1 MAYQQSQG
9 TSSPSASSIFL
20 PLGRRGSRASVS
32 SQAERESLNAALDQ
46 IHTAAYQS
54 DSLTVFNDFTTP
66 PVPASATE
74 EKNLSAE
81 LQGGLSG
88 LYSRFRTSVGGM
100 RDIVSGVGKA
110 SDKSAPD
117 GPAMKSPP
125 SERSVSKF
133 AADSTGPLAEAQQS
147 NPSSSQ
153 GFRLQSPTPGS
164 SQNTHELPTGKASK
178 LSSKAAS
185 ISSKASVSPSPT
197 LKSPTVPLPK
207 STSNAA
213 TVDPTVTELHVSAVK
228 EPTHYSSNT
237 SVNVS
242 SSSLQTVGSTG
253 AEREE
258 NHYVPSM
265 SSSGFSER
273 LTHSPALSAK
283 AHNPP
288 NEGHAALDS
297 SNKSKL
303 TSQPSDSTK
312 RLERR
317 TSHDLE
323 PSLTAPLQMT
333 KNTTQGESEGTSPAQ
348 DRIRSNSATSFGL
361 DRASVTASSGATSVS
376 QLPSNKAGTLHDS
389 QGPSTSATSLS
400 LMDGNPK
407 LDASPKAPS
416 KDKSKYRPGMTSLSR
431 FSAYGSS
438 KNQSTEAAADPPSLT
453 PINTAVDSLP
463 GHNGRS
469 KRPNAGGDGVV
480 SQLRSK
486 LLSKEFWMRDE
497 NAKDCFHCGET
508 FSTFRR
514 KHHCR
519 TCGQIF
525 DSKCTLLI
533 PGERFGQPG
542 SIRVC
547 KPCEAMINGHDD
559 DSSEFSDSEQ
569 SPMVL
574 NPRLSE
580 LGLGNYSRTSA
591 DDDDSSSIISQSIEH
606 VMKTPTMAIPA
617 TRRAGEGHNRRS
629 AVLEISPE
637 RPLVRPTSSRS
648 LKSTLNGRPH
658 AMGHKRHHSRQQY
671 IRNFKSFHDDR
682 APFQRRTV
690 EDNPMRAR
698 LPAFHKDNI
707 IDPDLAQYLSD
718 DASSGDEQPSLLSAV
733 SEGSLSKSGG
743 DSERTTFGGLLAA
756 VKKGRSAFGERSAAS
771 FIASARD
778 GDEVGSSRAVNLPRP
793 SRRRNLSVASSI
805 HRHSPRASKDSVSN
819 PHDAPGHV
827 FPTGVTPSGF
837 KMTRSSSMRGAG
849 APPVELNKASLQ
861 HVRKLLR
868 QLLKDAS
875 VPHSN
880 SWETALL
887 PILLKAADEV
897 DPDVQNGDDM
907 DIRHYVKLKKIL
919 GGRPGDTSYV
929 SGLVFTKNLA
939 LKSMPRSIPHPR
951 ILIITFPLEYA
962 RHQQHFMSLEPVIRQ
977 EREFL
982 ENLVSRIAA
991 LRPNLLLV
999 EKNVSGLALELLEK
1013 ANIAT
1018 AYNVKSS
1025 VLEAV
1030 SRCTQTRIITSMD
1043 KLVTTPVHSDCG
1055 SFDVKTYVYN
1065 GHKKTYM
1072 YISGCRK
1079 ELGCTIVLR
1088 GGDHNVLAKVKRI
1101 TEFMV
1106 YVVYN
1111 LRLETCL
1118 MRDEFAQIPT
1128 SVEENASNAGDEAAN
1143 VGTSS
1148 TMIKSDDKSATVQPC
1163 SQGGLD
1169 EKKIDP
1175 ASIGKAT
1182 ITTDSTEVPDDV
1194 PMPTYYEDI
1203 VRNTETKILSAS
1215 PFVKFEP
1222 PYLLKRAREM
1232 ERRLAYLKRLRDQD
1246 ISSEQA
1252 SDEKAKS
1259 QKFILITPEMV
1270 HQSPQ
1275 NASPKVKEVLRAA
1288 HDAEYD
1294 NALHHYQTQK
1304 RQWEAYI
1311 SGASSLFDPYAHQN
1325 IVVLFSLVCTTTSI
1339 PCSGPDLFALE
1350 YYNEHGDDTIFEPDC
1365 TIGQYVEDICQ
1376 NANAICTANG
1386 CEKRMFEHH
1395 RQYVHGEAQI
1405 SVFVQP
1411 YPSKLRGLQDTILMW
1426 SCCKVCGNETQVFP
1440 MSDSTWKYSFGKY
1453 LELSFYSKNLH
1464 ARAGVCPHD
1473 LQRDHLRFFGYKD
1486 IALRIHYDTINLLE
1500 IIVPRTRV
1508 TWKVDNDL
1516 KLRNEVYL
1524 KIEQRLNRFMGS
1536 VKARLKGINV
1546 DSVVPKLAEA
1556 CKAEIEVLTR
1566 KANEDHAAL
1575 IKQLQDKYISSRY
1588 WEVTPLNEVLRS
1600 VQEKVVEWD
1609 TAFADFEKNFFPSEK
1624 DIRRL
1629 ATLQLK
1635 KIFLDKDSSVTS
1647 LTSSEEPP
1655 TTPTEAESGHDQ
1667 MTEHPRP
1674 MRRMTLSPEKAQD
1687 VLVSVVEE
1695 DSSEKNAH
1703 EATLYKDEVPLPS
1716 SPSPEETEPSIP
1728 PAAEPDEPEG
1738 SQSPESTAQ
1747 SAMPEQVPPSTT
1759 PSASSLGTSGATSD
1773 AAESG
1778 KVSPEHPPTE
1788 QGDSQGQNLDTESQ
1802 TPSSMLKQPTPS
1814 GIPRLA
1820 EGVVRRTGK
1829 ATSPPLLR
1837 AQSQPLQ
1844 GQRDR
1849 VKMSVPLR
1857 GFRVGAAGAGG
1868 LDNISSP
1875 TPESKFRPSDRKFS
1889 DRFGLTALRN
1899 SRLTPGP
1906 SLIPRSVP
1914 SRKNNTRVSN
1924 LAKHFEQ
1931 LSREFEKERQR
1942 ERQQRAAKGTHS
1954 RAYPLASSKPIVE
1967 VYKNVRDAVEEREPS
1982 GEGEDFMPSTTPR
1995 LPLNE
2000 SSIESGESLERT
2012 SEEEPRGEPVLQ
2024 RSSTHPSTTE
2034 DKAQGDRPTG
2044 SEGEEEM
2051 HSDED
2056 RALAEDLHTTDSNDE
2071 LAKLS
2076 PEDEQLDLKEL
2087 PKHERS
2093 NLLKMLT
2100 NFWSERSASGW
2111 ASLDYPLSMSDH
2123 VFADCDI
2130 IVRED
2135 EPSSLVAF
2143 ALASSDYKE
2152 KLANIQKRYEQLDEK
2167 KSISKEGSDAMNE
2180 AQVEHALLRSTGTHL
2195 KYQFQ
2200 EGQAKMLCKI
2210 FYAEQFDALRKK
2222 CGVAERIVESL
2233 SRCAKWDSKGGKTN
2247 SLFLKTLDDRFILK
2261 SLSPI
2266 ETQAFLKFAP
2276 AYFQIMSEALFHE
2289 LPSAIAKMF
2298 GFYQVIIKNPAT
2310 GTEFNWFLLLMENL
2324 FYDRVPTRIFDLKG
2338 SMRNRKVQ
2346 STGERNEVLLDENMV
2361 DFIYE
2366 TPLFAREH
2374 SKKLL
2379 SQSVWNDT
2387 LFLGRQKVMDY
2398 SLMIAIDESRSE
2410 LVVGVIDCIRTYT
2423 WDKKLESWIKD
2434 RGFAGGGKNRPT
2446 VTSPKEYKSRFR
2458 EAMAR
2463 YVLQAPSCWHQL
2475 QPTQSYRNQP
2485 AEAHVHHLPQAPQA
2499 PQSSQPPQSTDG
2511 DDADASADSGG
2522 SQSQT

>member
-1 MAYQQSQG
+1 MSKP
-9 TSSPSASSIFL
+9 TSGPS
-20 PLGRRGSRASVS
+20 G
-32 SQAERESLNAALDQ
+32 
-46 IHTAAYQS
+46 
-54 DSLTVFNDFTTP
+54 
-66 PVPASATE
+66 
-74 EKNLSAE
+74 
-81 LQGGLSG
+81 
-88 LYSRFRTSVGGM
+88 
-100 RDIVSGVGKA
+100 
-110 SDKSAPD
+110 
-117 GPAMKSPP
+117 
-125 SERSVSKF
+125 
-133 AADSTGPLAEAQQS
+133 ADSPATGHP
-147 NPSSSQ
+147 
-153 GFRLQSPTPGS
+153 
-164 SQNTHELPTGKASK
+164 
-178 LSSKAAS
+178 
-185 ISSKASVSPSPT
+185 
-197 LKSPTVPLPK
+197 
-207 STSNAA
+207 
-213 TVDPTVTELHVSAVK
+213 VSAVK
-228 EPTHYSSNT
+228 ETAHYSSNN
-237 SVNVS
+237 SVNMS
-242 SSSLQTVGSTG
+242 SHSLQTMASAGTDKDE
-253 AEREE
+253 A
-258 NHYVPSM
+258 PFAASM

-283 AHNPP
+283 AYHPP
-288 NEGHAALDS
+288 NEGSSTLDP
-297 SNKSKL
+297 SKL
-303 TSQPSDSTK
+303 KSASHVPESSI
-312 RLERR
+312 RSERR
-317 TSHDLE
+317 ISHDLE
-323 PSLTAPLQMT
+323 PSLPAPLQMT
-333 KNTTQGESEGTSPAQ
+333 KLSPEGVLDGMSLGQEGRGSDSTASFNP
-348 DRIRSNSATSFGL
+348 DRS
-361 DRASVTASSGATSVS
+361 SVAASSGATSVS
-376 QLPSNKAGTLHDS
+376 QVPSNGNNSLNET
-389 QGPSTSATSLS
+389 QGMSTIATSI
-400 LMDGNPK
+400 DGEPK
-407 LDASPKAPS
+407 V
-416 KDKSKYRPGMTSLSR
+416 G
-431 FSAYGSS
+431 GSS
-438 KNQSTEAAADPPSLT
+438 KVSARQKPKAGPSVSNVNRRAAYGASKSQSTHVAARPPALT
-453 PINTAVDSLP
+453 PINTAVDTFPSRD
-463 GHNGRS
+463 GRG
-469 KRPNAGGDGVV
+469 KRLHDGVV

-533 PGERFGQPG
+533 SGDRFGQPG
-542 SIRVC
+542 TIRVC

-559 DSSEFSDSEQ
+559 DSSDFSDSEQ
-569 SPMVL
+569 SPIIV
-574 NPRLSE
+574 NPRVSE
-580 LGLGNYSRTSA
+580 LGLSNYSRVSA
-591 DDDDSSSIISQSIEH
+591 DDDDSSSVVSQSIEH

-629 AVLEISPE
+629 AVLEISPD
-637 RPLVRPTSSRS
+637 RPLIRPTSSRS

-658 AMGHKRHHSRQQY
+658 AMGHKRHHSRQQF

-682 APFQRRTV
+682 APFQRRNI
-690 EDNPMRAR
+690 EDNPPRAQ

-718 DASSGDEQPSLLSAV
+718 DASSGDEQPNLLSAV

-743 DSERTTFGGLLAA
+743 DAERTAFSGLLAA
-756 VKKGRSAFGERSAAS
+756 MKKGRSAFGDRGS
-771 FIASARD
+771 FINSGRE
-778 GDEVGSSRAVNLPRP
+778 GDEASISSSRAVNLPRA

-805 HRHSPRASKDSVSN
+805 HRPSPRASKDSVSN
-819 PHDAPGHV
+819 LHDATNANYV
-827 FPTGVTPSGF
+827 FPTAVKPSGF

-868 QLLKDAS
+868 QLLKDTS
-875 VPHSN
+875 VPRPH

-907 DIRHYVKLKKIL
+907 DIRHYVKLKKIP

-962 RHQQHFMSLEPVIRQ
+962 RQQQQFMSLEPVIRQ

-991 LRPNLLLV
+991 LRPSLLLV
-999 EKNVSGLALELLEK
+999 EKNISGLALELLDK
-1013 ANIAT
+1013 VKITT

-1043 KLVTTPVHSDCG
+1043 KLVTTPVNSDCG
-1055 SFDVKTYVYN
+1055 SFDVKTYVFN
-1065 GHKKTYM
+1065 GRKKTYM
-1072 YISGCRK
+1072 YVSGCRK

-1088 GGDHNVLAKVKRI
+1088 GGDHSILTKVKRI
-1101 TEFMV
+1101 TEFMI

-1118 MRDEFAQIPT
+1118 MRDEFVQIPT
-1128 SVEENASNAGDEAAN
+1128 STEAEVQASNEETSQTKT
-1143 VGTSS
+1143 TSS
-1148 TMIKSDDKSATVQPC
+1148 QGNPDDKSSVTPPGSQEDSNEKQSDTASTHKIIAT
-1163 SQGGLD
+1163 SN
-1169 EKKIDP
+1169 EI
-1175 ASIGKAT
+1175 
-1182 ITTDSTEVPDDV
+1182 EVPDDV
-1194 PMPTYYEDI
+1194 PEPTYYEDI
-1203 VRNTETKILSAS
+1203 VRGTETKILSAS
-1215 PFVKFEP
+1215 PFVKFDP

-1232 ERRLAYLKRLRDQD
+1232 ESRLAYLKRLRDQD
-1246 ISSEQA
+1246 VSSEEL
-1252 SDEKAKS
+1252 SDEKTKC

-1270 HQSPQ
+1270 HKSPP
-1275 NASPKVKEVLRAA
+1275 NAPPKVKEVLHAA

-1311 SGASSLFDPYAHQN
+1311 AGASRLFDPYAHQS

-1350 YYNEHGDDTIFEPDC
+1350 YYNEHGDDAIFEPDC
-1365 TIGQYVEDICQ
+1365 TVGQYVEDICH

-1405 SVFVQP
+1405 SIFVQP

-1426 SCCKVCGNETQVFP
+1426 SCCKICGNETQVFP
-1440 MSDSTWKYSFGKY
+1440 MSDSTWRYSFGKY

-1464 ARAGVCPHD
+1464 ARAGICPHD

-1486 IALRIHYDTINLLE
+1486 IAIRIHYDPINLLE

-1516 KLRNEVYL
+1516 RLKNEVYL
-1524 KIEQRLNRFMGS
+1524 NIERRLNKFITS

-1546 DSVVPKLAEA
+1546 ESVVANLAED
-1556 CKAEIEVLTR
+1556 CTAEIEVLTK
-1566 KANEDHAAL
+1566 KASEDHTTL
-1575 IKQLQDKYISSRY
+1575 IRQLQDKYINSRY
-1588 WEVTPLNEVLRS
+1588 WEVTPLNEVLRL

-1609 TAFADFEKNFFPSEK
+1609 TAFAEFEKNFFPSEK

-1635 KIFLDKDSSVTS
+1635 KIFLDKDASVA
-1647 LTSSEEPP
+1647 SEEPP
-1655 TTPTEAESGHDQ
+1655 TTPTEAESEQ
-1667 MTEHPRP
+1667 SQETKHPRP

-1695 DSSEKNAH
+1695 DSGKKNVPEAGSPKTEEIPLSIPSANPEDTKSFPPPGLGTDAPDSPLSPELRARMSQSEQ
-1703 EATLYKDEVPLPS
+1703 LLPS
-1716 SPSPEETEPSIP
+1716 S
-1728 PAAEPDEPEG
+1728 AH
-1738 SQSPESTAQ
+1738 
-1747 SAMPEQVPPSTT
+1747 
-1759 PSASSLGTSGATSD
+1759 SASSPDIPKTVSSVVDSNHGL
-1773 AAESG
+1773 AEPS
-1778 KVSPEHPPTE
+1778 TE
-1788 QGDSQGQNLDTESQ
+1788 QSASQEDNQDKEENFE
-1802 TPSSMLKQPTPS
+1802 PEKQPSVVPQPPPS
-1814 GIPRLA
+1814 AIPRLA

-1844 GQRDR
+1844 GQKERF
-1849 VKMSVPLR
+1849 KSSVPFR
-1857 GFRVGAAGAGG
+1857 GLKVGPGG
-1868 LDNISSP
+1868 SSSSDLAP
-1875 TPESKFRPSDRKFS
+1875 SAVPDSKFKPSDKKFS
-1889 DRFGLTALRN
+1889 ERFGLTALRN
-1899 SRLTPGP
+1899 SRLAPVP
-1906 SLIPRSVP
+1906 SLIPRSIP
-1914 SRKNNTRVSN
+1914 TKRNTRVLN

-1942 ERQQRAAKGTHS
+1942 ERRQRAANGTHS
-1954 RAYPLASSKPIVE
+1954 RAFPLASSKPIVE
-1967 VYKNVRDAVEEREPS
+1967 VYKNVRDAVEEREPP
-1982 GEGEDFMPSTTPR
+1982 GEPEDESPSTSH
-1995 LPLNE
+1995 LPVDE
-2000 SSIESGESLERT
+2000 PSQGSRDSLERAL
-2012 SEEEPRGEPVLQ
+2012 EEETREDTTSVYSQPPGNED
-2024 RSSTHPSTTE
+2024 RSH
-2034 DKAQGDRPTG
+2034 GDAHTV
-2044 SEGEEEM
+2044 SDVEGEEV

-2056 RALAEDLHTTDSNDE
+2056 RTSTEGLHQTDSNDE
-2071 LAKLS
+2071 LPKMS
-2076 PEDEQLDLKEL
+2076 PEDEQMDLKEL

-2111 ASLDYPLSMSDH
+2111 APLDYPLSMSDH

-2135 EPSSLVAF
+2135 EPSSLIAF
-2143 ALASSDYKE
+2143 ALDSGDYKG
-2152 KLANIQKRYEQLDEK
+2152 KLTSIQRRYEELDEK
-2167 KSISKEGSDAMNE
+2167 RSTSGEGSDSVDE
-2180 AQVEHALLRSTGTHL
+2180 ARVEHALLRSTGTHL

-2310 GTEFNWFLLLMENL
+2310 GTEFNWFLLMMENL

-2387 LFLGRQKVMDY
+2387 LFLGRQNVMDY

-2463 YVLQAPSCWHQL
+2463 YVLQAPSCWYQL
-2475 QPTQSYRNQP
+2475 QPTQPYRYP
-2485 AEAHVHHLPQAPQA
+2485 PTGGHVHHLPQAPHA
-2499 PQSSQPPQSTDG
+2499 IEA
-2511 DDADASADSGG
+2511 DDAEGNAEPSLS
-2522 SQSQT
+2522 

>member
-32 SQAERESLNAALDQ
+32 TQAERESLNAALDQ

-54 DSLTVFNDFTTP
+54 DSLTVFNDFTSP

-74 EKNLSAE
+74 EKNLSE
-81 LQGGLSG
+81 MQGGLSG

-100 RDIVSGVGKA
+100 RDIVSGAGKS
-110 SDKSAPD
+110 SDKVAPD
-117 GPAMKSPP
+117 GPAIKSTT
-125 SERSVSKF
+125 SERSVSKS
-133 AADSTGPLAEAQQS
+133 AADSTGAMVETQQF

-153 GFRLQSPTPGS
+153 GSRLQSPTPGS
-164 SQNTHELPTGKASK
+164 SQNSQELPTGKGSK

-185 ISSKASVSPSPT
+185 VSSKASVSPSPA

-207 STSNAA
+207 STSNPA

-228 EPTHYSSNT
+228 EPAHYSSNT
-237 SVNVS
+237 SVNLS
-242 SSSLQTVGSTG
+242 SSSLQTTGSAST
-253 AEREE
+253 EREE
-258 NHYVPSM
+258 NPHVPSM
-265 SSSGFSER
+265 SSSGFSDR

-283 AHNPP
+283 VLNLP
-288 NEGHAALDS
+288 NDGHAALDP

-303 TSQPSDSTK
+303 TGQPSDSTK

-323 PSLTAPLQMT
+323 PSLPAQLQMT
-333 KNTTQGESEGTSPAQ
+333 KHSIQGDAEGTSSAQ
-348 DRIRSNSATSFGL
+348 ERIRSNSAASFNL
-361 DRASVTASSGATSVS
+361 DRASVTASSGTTSVS
-376 QLPSNKAGTLHDS
+376 QLPSNSAGSLHKA
-389 QGPSTSATSLS
+389 QGPSTGATSLS
-400 LMDGNPK
+400 LVDGDPK
-407 LDASPKAPS
+407 SGASSKAPA
-416 KDKSKYRPGMTSLSR
+416 KDKAKDRPGMTSLSR
-431 FSAYGSS
+431 FSAYGTS
-438 KNQSTEAAADPPSLT
+438 KNHSTEPAAGPRALT
-453 PINTAVDSLP
+453 PIDTAVDSFH
-463 GHNGRS
+463 GHSQRS
-469 KRPNAGGDGVV
+469 RRPPNTGGDGVV

-533 PGERFGQPG
+533 PGDRFGQPG

-574 NPRLSE
+574 NTRLSE

-591 DDDDSSSIISQSIEH
+591 DDDDSSSVISQSIEH

-682 APFQRRTV
+682 APFQRRTA
-690 EDNPMRAR
+690 EDNPTRAR

-718 DASSGDEQPSLLSAV
+718 DASSGDEQPNLLSVV

-743 DSERTTFGGLLAA
+743 ESERTTFGGLLAA
-756 VKKGRSAFGERSAAS
+756 MKKGRSAFGERSAAS
-771 FIASARD
+771 FITSGRD
-778 GDEVGSSRAVNLPRP
+778 ADEGSLSSSRAVNLPRP

-819 PHDAPGHV
+819 PHDASNAV
-827 FPTGVTPSGF
+827 VLPTGVTPSGF

-897 DPDVQNGDDM
+897 DPDVLNGDDM

-939 LKSMPRSIPHPR
+939 LKSMPRSIPRPR

-991 LRPNLLLV
+991 LKPNLLLV

-1065 GHKKTYM
+1065 GRKKTYM

-1088 GGDHNVLAKVKRI
+1088 GGDHNVLTKVKRI

-1128 SVEENASNAGDEAAN
+1128 SIEENASNAADEAAN

-1148 TMIKSDDKSATVQPC
+1148 TRSKSDDKSATS
-1163 SQGGLD
+1163 SQGGSD
-1169 EKKIDP
+1169 EKKSDS
-1175 ASIGKAT
+1175 ASIGNAT
-1182 ITTDSTEVPDDV
+1182 ITTDDTEVPDDV

-1215 PFVKFEP
+1215 PFVKFDP

-1246 ISSEQA
+1246 MSSEQA

-1259 QKFILITPEMV
+1259 QKLILITPEMV

-1275 NASPKVKEVLRAA
+1275 NAPPKVKEVLHAA

-1486 IALRIHYDTINLLE
+1486 VALRIHYDTINLLE

-1516 KLRNEVYL
+1516 RLRNEVYL
-1524 KIEQRLNRFMGS
+1524 KIERRLNRFMGS

-1556 CKAEIEVLTR
+1556 CKAEIEALTK

-1575 IKQLQDKYISSRY
+1575 IKQLQEKYISSRY

-1647 LTSSEEPP
+1647 LTSTEEPP
-1655 TTPTEAESGHDQ
+1655 TTPTEAESGHDTV
-1667 MTEHPRP
+1667 TEHPRP

-1695 DSSEKNAH
+1695 DSGEKNVQ
-1703 EATLYKDEVPLPS
+1703 EAIPYKDEAALSSAP
-1716 SPSPEETEPSIP
+1716 SPSPEEKELSLP
-1728 PAAEPDEPEG
+1728 PAAETDEPEG
-1738 SQSPESTAQ
+1738 SQTPESNAR
-1747 SAMPEQVPPSTT
+1747 SALSDQLLPSTT
-1759 PSASSLGTSGATSD
+1759 QSTSSLSVSGAMSD
-1773 AAESG
+1773 ATESG
-1778 KVSPEHPPTE
+1778 KISPEHPPTE
-1788 QGDSQGQNLDTESQ
+1788 QGDRKGQDLGAEPQ
-1802 TPSSMLKQPTPS
+1802 RPSSILTQPTPS

-1849 VKMSVPLR
+1849 VKMGGPLR
-1857 GFRVGAAGAGG
+1857 GFRAAGP
-1868 LDNISSP
+1868 DNISSP
-1875 TPESKFRPSDRKFS
+1875 TPDSKFKPSDRKFS
-1889 DRFGLTALRN
+1889 DRFGLAALRN
-1899 SRLTPGP
+1899 SRLAPGP

-1914 SRKNNTRVSN
+1914 SRKHNTRVSN

-1982 GEGEDFMPSTTPR
+1982 GEGEEFMPSTPR

-2000 SSIESGESLERT
+2000 SSGELLERT
-2012 SEEEPRGEPVLQ
+2012 SEEEPRGESVSQ
-2024 RSSTHPSTTE
+2024 RSITHPSTAE
-2034 DKAQGDRPTG
+2034 DKIQGEHPTV

-2051 HSDED
+2051 PSDED
-2056 RALAEDLHTTDSNDE
+2056 RTLIEDLHTTDSNDE
-2071 LAKLS
+2071 LAKMS

-2111 ASLDYPLSMSDH
+2111 APLDYPLSMSDH

-2152 KLANIQKRYEQLDEK
+2152 KLASIQRRSEQLDEK
-2167 KSISKEGSDAMNE
+2167 KSTSGEGSDAINE
-2180 AQVEHALLRSTGTHL
+2180 ARVEHALLRSTGTHL

-2387 LFLGRQKVMDY
+2387 LFLGRQNVMDY

-2463 YVLQAPSCWHQL
+2463 YVLQAPS
-2475 QPTQSYRNQP
+2475 QPNHIEISMRKLISITYLKLLITMMVTMQMLIPIPVVPREPN
-2485 AEAHVHHLPQAPQA
+2485 L
-2499 PQSSQPPQSTDG
+2499 TDVTTMTTLRAY
-2511 DDADASADSGG
+2511 D
-2522 SQSQT
+2522 T

>member
-20 PLGRRGSRASVS
+20 PLGRRGSRGSVS
-32 SQAERESLNAALDQ
+32 TQAERESLNAALDQ

-54 DSLTVFNDFTTP
+54 DSLTVFNDFTSP
-66 PVPASATE
+66 PVPASVTE
-74 EKNLSAE
+74 EKNLSE

-100 RDIVSGVGKA
+100 RDIVSGAGKS
-110 SDKSAPD
+110 SDKVAPD
-117 GPAMKSPP
+117 GPAIKSTT
-125 SERSVSKF
+125 SERSVSKS
-133 AADSTGPLAEAQQS
+133 AADSAGPTVETQQF

-153 GFRLQSPTPGS
+153 GSRLQSPTPGS
-164 SQNTHELPTGKASK
+164 SQNSQELPTGKGSK

-185 ISSKASVSPSPT
+185 ISSKASVSPSPA

-207 STSNAA
+207 STSNPA

-228 EPTHYSSNT
+228 ESTHFSSNT
-237 SVNVS
+237 SVDVS
-242 SSSLQTVGSTG
+242 SSSMQTMGSAST
-253 AEREE
+253 EREE
-258 NHYVPSM
+258 NPHVPSM
-265 SSSGFSER
+265 SSSGFSDR

-283 AHNPP
+283 AHNLP
-288 NEGHAALDS
+288 NDGHAALDP

-303 TSQPSDSTK
+303 TSQPSDGTK

-323 PSLTAPLQMT
+323 PALPAQLQMT
-333 KNTTQGESEGTSPAQ
+333 KQSVQGEVEGTSSAQ
-348 DRIRSNSATSFGL
+348 ERIRSNSAASFNL
-361 DRASVTASSGATSVS
+361 DRASVTGSSGTTSVS
-376 QLPSNKAGTLHDS
+376 QLPSNRVGSLHNA
-389 QGPSTSATSLS
+389 QGPSTGATSLS
-400 LMDGNPK
+400 LIDGDPK
-407 LDASPKAPS
+407 SGALSKAPA
-416 KDKSKYRPGMTSLSR
+416 KDKPKDRPGTTSLSR
-431 FSAYGSS
+431 FSAYGTS
-438 KNQSTEAAADPPSLT
+438 KNHSNEAAAGPPTLT
-453 PINTAVDSLP
+453 PIDTAVDSFH
-463 GHNGRS
+463 GHSQRS
-469 KRPNAGGDGVV
+469 RRPNTGGDGVV

-533 PGERFGQPG
+533 PGDRFGQPG

-580 LGLGNYSRTSA
+580 LGLGNHSRTSA
-591 DDDDSSSIISQSIEH
+591 DDDDSSSVISQSIEH

-682 APFQRRTV
+682 APFQRRTA
-690 EDNPMRAR
+690 EDNPTRAR

-718 DASSGDEQPSLLSAV
+718 DASSGDEQPNLLSVV

-756 VKKGRSAFGERSAAS
+756 MKKGRSAFGERSAAS
-771 FIASARD
+771 FITSGRD
-778 GDEVGSSRAVNLPRP
+778 ADEGSLSSSRAVNLPRP
-793 SRRRNLSVASSI
+793 SRRRNLSVASST
-805 HRHSPRASKDSVSN
+805 HRHSPRASKDSVTN
-819 PHDAPGHV
+819 PHDASNAVV
-827 FPTGVTPSGF
+827 FPAGVTPSGF

-962 RHQQHFMSLEPVIRQ
+962 RHQQHFMSLGPVIRQ

-991 LRPNLLLV
+991 LKPNLLLV

-1065 GHKKTYM
+1065 GRKKTYM

-1088 GGDHNVLAKVKRI
+1088 GGGHDVLTKVKRI

-1128 SVEENASNAGDEAAN
+1128 SIEGSASNASDDAAN

-1148 TMIKSDDKSATVQPC
+1148 AMIKSDDKSATLPP
-1163 SQGGLD
+1163 SQGGSD
-1169 EKKIDP
+1169 EKKSDS
-1175 ASIGKAT
+1175 ASIGNAT
-1182 ITTDSTEVPDDV
+1182 ITTDDTDVPDDV

-1246 ISSEQA
+1246 MSSEQA
-1252 SDEKAKS
+1252 SDEKARS

-1270 HQSPQ
+1270 HQSPH
-1275 NASPKVKEVLRAA
+1275 NAPPKVKEVLHAA

-1486 IALRIHYDTINLLE
+1486 VALRIHYDTINLLE

-1516 KLRNEVYL
+1516 RLRNEVYL
-1524 KIEQRLNRFMGS
+1524 KIERRLNRFMGS

-1556 CKAEIEVLTR
+1556 CKAEIEALTK

-1575 IKQLQDKYISSRY
+1575 IKQLQEKYISSRY

-1647 LTSSEEPP
+1647 LTSTEEPP
-1655 TTPTEAESGHDQ
+1655 TTPTEAESGDDTV
-1667 MTEHPRP
+1667 TEHPRP

-1687 VLVSVVEE
+1687 VLVSVVKE
-1695 DSSEKNAH
+1695 DSGEKNVQ
-1703 EATLYKDEVPLPS
+1703 EAISYKDEAALSSAP
-1716 SPSPEETEPSIP
+1716 SPSPEEREPSLP
-1728 PAAEPDEPEG
+1728 PAAETDEPEV
-1738 SQSPESTAQ
+1738 SQTPESNAR
-1747 SAMPEQVPPSTT
+1747 SAASEQLLPSTT
-1759 PSASSLGTSGATSD
+1759 QSASSLSVSGAKSD

-1778 KVSPEHPPTE
+1778 KISPEHPPTY
-1788 QGDSQGQNLDTESQ
+1788 QGDSQGQELGTEPQ
-1802 TPSSMLKQPTPS
+1802 RPSSILTQPTPS

-1829 ATSPPLLR
+1829 PTSPPLLR

-1849 VKMSVPLR
+1849 VKMGVPLR
-1857 GFRVGAAGAGG
+1857 GFRAGAAGP
-1868 LDNISSP
+1868 DNISSP
-1875 TPESKFRPSDRKFS
+1875 TPESKFKPSDRKFS
-1889 DRFGLTALRN
+1889 DRFGLAALRN
-1899 SRLTPGP
+1899 SRLAPGP

-1982 GEGEDFMPSTTPR
+1982 GEGEEFMPSTPR

-2000 SSIESGESLERT
+2000 SSGELVERT
-2012 SEEEPRGEPVLQ
+2012 SEEEPRGESVSQ
-2024 RSSTHPSTTE
+2024 RSITHPSTTE
-2034 DKAQGDRPTG
+2034 DKIQGDRPTV

-2051 HSDED
+2051 PSDED
-2056 RALAEDLHTTDSNDE
+2056 RTLTEDLHTIDSNDE
-2071 LAKLS
+2071 LAKMS

-2111 ASLDYPLSMSDH
+2111 APLDYPLSMSDH

-2152 KLANIQKRYEQLDEK
+2152 KLASIQRRYEQLDEK
-2167 KSISKEGSDAMNE
+2167 KSTSGEGSDAINE
-2180 AQVEHALLRSTGTHL
+2180 ARVEHALLRSTGTHL

-2387 LFLGRQKVMDY
+2387 LFLGRQNVMDY

-2463 YVLQAPSCWHQL
+2463 YVLQAPRYVG
-2475 QPTQSYRNQP
+2475 P
-2485 AEAHVHHLPQAPQA
+2485 EI
-2499 PQSSQPPQSTDG
+2499 
-2511 DDADASADSGG
+2511 
-2522 SQSQT
+2522 